1 MTGGGNEKRRVLVVD
16 DGRHVVAYL
25 EGLLQDSGYE
35 TISAADG
42 RAGLELARQE
52 MPDLVILDLMM
63 PRQTGTDFYRN
74 LVKDRELGGRP
85 VIVVSAVPGS
95 HLAVKNPAA
104 IFDKPI
110 DPDAFLTAVAR
121 ALKA

>member
-1 MTGGGNEKRRVLVVD
+1 MTDRANDKKKILVLD
-16 DGRHVVAYL
+16 DEPHVVAYL
-25 EGLLQDSGYE
+25 ETLLQDNGYE